1 MKTTD
6 ILDLPSLLHLCQA
19 GYRPDF
25 LFFWSHQP
33 TAPGKIGKE
42 CLSQWWPAAFCVD
55 GTTYATAEHYMMAEK
70 ARLFGDE
77 DIRREILAAGSPEK
91 VKKLGRLVKG
101 FDSPVWEAHR
111 TEIVVRGNT
120 AKFQQNADLYAY
132 LMGTG
137 EQVLV
142 EASPYDQI
150 WGIGLSADDP
160 NASRPEKW
168 RGLNLLGFAL
178 MCVRSE
184 LQRS

>member
-1 MKTTD
+1 MKPTD
-6 ILDLPSLLHLCQA
+6 AFDLPSLLHLCRA
-19 GYRPDF
+19 GYRPEF
-25 LFFWSHQP
+25 LFFWSHQAK
-33 TAPGKIGKE
+33 TPGKIGKE

-55 GTTYATAEHYMMAEK
+55 GTIYATAEHYMMAEK

-77 DIRREILAAGSPEK
+77 DIRREILAADSPEK

-101 FDSPVWEAHR
+101 FDSQIWEAHR
-111 TEIVVRGNT
+111 TEIVFRGNT

-137 EQVLV
+137 AQVLV

-150 WGIGLSADDP
+150 WGIGLSAEDAD
-160 NASRPEKW
+160 ALQPEKW